1 MGLDLDAWIEKV
13 KRCEY
18 LMEDELKQLCEYQV
32 KEILVE
38 ESNVQAVNSP
48 VTVCGD
54 IHGQFHDLMKLF
66 DTGGPVPSTNYI
78 FMGDFVDRGYNS
90 LEVFTVLMLLKAR
103 VLREGCRTRPAAA
116 MGYSVGSWLVLRCHA
131 ILWLVAFRNSAAFCD
146 SAALCDSVV
155 SSPRSGFLALL
166 CFPRRLPLPCTCLTT
181 HSPMCHSPMC
191 HSPMCH
197 SPMCH
202 SPTCHSPTCHSPTC
216 HSPMCHSPMCHSP
229 MCHSPMCHSPMC
241 HSPTCHSPMCHS
253 PMCHS
258 PILAHVP
265 ATAAPCEHH
274 GPLHVLPWPHRV
286 THQVYGYHS
295 AVYGFYDECQRKYGN
310 ANAWRYCTDV
320 FDFLGISAII
330 DGRVRCLP
338 CHPPS
343 HPPARGD
350 GGAYVPSNA
359 LSCAPSPACIPPS
372 DAPLHDLLDAL
383 SHIRVVERQ
392 CEIPHEGP
400 FCDLMWSDPEDIE
413 TWAVSPRGAG
423 WLFGARVTTE
433 FNQINGLEL
442 VCRAHQLVQEGLK
455 YIFDEHV
462 VGGYEHVV
470 GGWGTWWVGGAR
482 GGWVGHVVGGWGT
495 WWVGGARGGWVGH
508 VVGGWGT
515 WWVGGARGGWV
526 GHVVGGWGTW
536 WVGEARGGWV
546 GHVVGGW
553 GTWWVGGARGGWVG
567 HMVGGWGTW
576 WVGGARGGWVGH
588 VVGARCEVLHGDRGE
603 QHHDGAARRRALLP
617 LIQPLL
623 SLSLSVQQPFCE
635 TDSRADQ

>member
-18 LMEDELKQLCEYQV
+18 LMEDELKQLCEYV

-103 VLREGCRTRPAAA
+103 YPAHMTLLRGNHESRQIT
-116 MGYSVGSWLVLRCHA
+116 
-131 ILWLVAFRNSAAFCD
+131 
-146 SAALCDSVV
+146 
-155 SSPRSGFLALL
+155 
-166 CFPRRLPLPCTCLTT
+166 
-181 HSPMCHSPMC
+181 
-191 HSPMCH
+191 
-197 SPMCH
+197 
-202 SPTCHSPTCHSPTC
+202 
-216 HSPMCHSPMCHSP
+216 
-229 MCHSPMCHSPMC
+229 
-241 HSPTCHSPMCHS
+241 
-253 PMCHS
+253 
-258 PILAHVP
+258 
-265 ATAAPCEHH
+265 
-274 GPLHVLPWPHRV
+274 
-286 THQVYGYHS
+286 Q
-295 AVYGFYDECQRKYGN
+295 VYGFYDECQRKYGN

-330 DGRVRCLP
+330 DGRVLCV
-338 CHPPS
+338 H
-343 HPPARGD
+343 
-350 GGAYVPSNA
+350 GG
-359 LSCAPSPACIPPS
+359 LSP
-372 DAPLHDLLDAL
+372 DVRTLDQ
-383 SHIRVVERQ
+383 IRVVERQ

-495 WWVGGARGGWVGH
+495 WWVGGAH
-508 VVGGWGT
+508 
-515 WWVGGARGGWV
+515 
-526 GHVVGGWGTW
+526 
-536 WVGEARGGWV
+536 
-546 GHVVGGW
+546 
-553 GTWWVGGARGGWVG
+553 
-567 HMVGGWGTW
+567 
-576 WVGGARGGWVGH
+576 
-588 VVGARCEVLHGDRGE
+588 GARCEVLHGDGGE